1 MKPKVHEY
9 QLKNNKKAM
18 SKKYNIIYWISTG
31 FIFLFEGVMPALT
44 SQTEM
49 AKEGIRHLGYP
60 DYFGVAL
67 TVFKV
72 VGALILILPQA
83 KGRIKEWAYAGF
95 TFDFLFATISYIA
108 VDGFGFFAIFPMIIL
123 LVLAVS
129 YWSYH
134 KRQQTAAT

>member
-1 MKPKVHEY
+1 
-9 QLKNNKKAM
+9 
-18 SKKYNIIYWISTG
+18 
-31 FIFLFEGVMPALT
+31 MPALT

-123 LVLAVS
+123 LVLAFS